1 MVAAIC
7 CLAAIAQDGTIQHNV
22 TTALTHQEAAS
33 IIAIVIVLIIGLW
46 LYRRAHL
53 IMGNHIGRL
62 EPYKQT
68 VMSAQQDTQFLMRE
82 YLAQPREDIPI
93 RNGERAAAR
102 RPQIAV
108 FTDFECSACY
118 CKPMTLKQQVND
130 LFGGNMTM
138 LVRHYPLSSACN
150 PAVEGNPHPNACDA
164 ACTAEAARCLRGE
177 VAFWRMHEG
186 LFANQSNLCEQTYR
200 QLAMELELDADEL
213 IQHMRS
219 PQVRNVVADDVALA
233 ERLGVT
239 TTPTLFLDG
248 RRITELCDSPLFWQ
262 TVAKRLVGRGDR
274 EMRPAPVA
282 QLEAVV
288 MAVE

>member
-1 MVAAIC
+1 
-7 CLAAIAQDGTIQHNV
+7 
-22 TTALTHQEAAS
+22 
-33 IIAIVIVLIIGLW
+33 
-46 LYRRAHL
+46 
-53 IMGNHIGRL
+53 
-62 EPYKQT
+62 
-68 VMSAQQDTQFLMRE
+68 
-82 YLAQPREDIPI
+82 
-93 RNGERAAAR
+93 
-102 RPQIAV
+102 
-108 FTDFECSACY
+108 
-118 CKPMTLKQQVND
+118 MTLKQQVND